1 MPRARKKKNSS
12 FQTTITKSVFLYGQ
26 PNKEK
31 RIALQQMQNSYTALI
46 NRDIELLEQNP
57 TIMLQ
62 LVKNDK
68 KDPEMRK
75 IEKAIRPE
83 GVNSAFC
90 QNAFDTAVV
99 QVSNRLNN
107 IRLDLLSEGMEI
119 FAGSKVLFAM
129 SIMGCSRK
137 KMEETMQQFE
147 GVFYEECAKKLHELS
162 EREFFHLQL
171 EFQERYA
178 SKSLEYRIPKLRSVS
193 VPLDSRLMKIEKS
206 TDTKMPYVITITNPL
221 KARQRI
227 VVPIDTSSH
236 SLHKIQCNK
245 MAKTVLMQIKG
256 GNLRIGWSYD
266 SIRQQPAT
274 ASCIGVDTGISDC
287 FYTSDG
293 RAIGS
298 MSSVIDFYHK
308 EVGPAFAE
316 LANLRNK
323 KRKIKHFLRKHD
335 LSENVRHSLIKKID
349 CLEKMI
355 QTAKAPYRKK
365 RCYYEQLD
373 HQIKQSVTTYVD
385 SISKDTLTAI
395 ERLDIKEFHKSRKV
409 NGMFS
414 TFARG
419 KLQRK
424 LMEALN
430 QKGCDFFEVEPDFTS
445 QVCPVCSN
453 LNAENRHSKVFC
465 CTSCGYQDDA
475 DHVGAV
481 NIRNRATDKEIL
493 ELCKEN
499 QYNHKNLQ
507 NAIKIAYKKRHIVY
521 EKKQAASA

>member
-1 MPRARKKKNSS
+1 MPKARKKKNSS
-12 FQTTITKSVFLYGQ
+12 FQTTITKSVFLYGR

-31 RIALQQMQNSYTALI
+31 LVTLQQMQNSYTDLI
-46 NRDIELLEQNP
+46 NRDIDLLEKNP
-57 TIMLQ
+57 AIVLQ

-75 IEKAIRPE
+75 LEKATRPE
-83 GVNSAFC
+83 GINSAFC
-90 QNAFDTAVV
+90 QNAFDAAVV
-99 QVSNRLNN
+99 QLSGRLNN

-119 FAGSKVLFAM
+119 FVQSKVLFAM
-129 SIMGCSRK
+129 SIMGCSK
-137 KMEETMQQFE
+137 QKMEETMQQME
-147 GVFYEECAKKLHELS
+147 GTFYEECAKTLHEMS
-162 EREFFHLQL
+162 EKEFSYRQL
-171 EFQERYA
+171 EFQERYT
-178 SKSLEYRIPKLRSVS
+178 SKSLEYHIPDLHSVS
-193 VPLDSRLMKIEKS
+193 VPLDSRLMKIERS
-206 TDTKMPYVITITNPL
+206 TDTRMPYVIMITNPV
-221 KARQRI
+221 KTRQRI
-227 VVPIDTSSH
+227 TIPIDTSSH
-236 SLHKIQCNK
+236 SFHKIQSNK
-245 MAKTVLMQIKG
+245 MAGTVLMQVRK
-256 GNLRIGWSYD
+256 GNLRISWSYD
-266 SIRQQPAT
+266 SARHQPAT
-274 ASCIGVDTGISDC
+274 TNCIGVDTGISDC
-287 FYTSDG
+287 FHTSDG

-298 MSSVIDFYHK
+298 MSPVIDFYHE
-308 EVGPAFAE
+308 EVEPAFAE
-316 LANLRNK
+316 LADLRNK

-335 LSENVRHSLIKKID
+335 LPEDVRRSLIEKMD
-349 CLEKMI
+349 RLERMI

-365 RCYYEQLD
+365 RCYYAQLD
-373 HQIKQSVTTYVD
+373 CEIKKSVTTYVG

-395 ERLDIKEFHKSRKV
+395 EKLDIKEFNKSRKV

-430 QKGCDFFEVEPDFTS
+430 QKGCDFFEVAPDFTS

-453 LNAENRHSKVFC
+453 LNAENRHSKGFC

-481 NIRNRATDKEIL
+481 NIRNRAADKEIL

-507 NAIKIAYKKRHIVY
+507 KAIQIVY
-521 EKKQAASA
+521 ERRHIAYEEKQAASA